1 MLVGMTL
8 LLLAT
13 LACDVGPSSASDSP
27 SPDSGDSA
35 IPDDTAPQDVDG
47 DGFDGDI
54 DCDDA
59 DPSVHPAAEEI
70 YGDGRDQDCDGQD
83 PPSGDAILYSGVPED
98 VFGIMLGLH
107 DATGDG
113 VDDLLVSAEDPLSK
127 AGIRWYLLAG
137 GPPPPSGPIA
147 DAALAIFREAA
158 HSEYEITLPAP
169 LGDIDGDGRTGW
181 ALASDLSS
189 QTGVYLLGPDSPT
202 EVQDASLILRADE
215 RCEYLGTSV
224 AGGDFDGDGQA
235 DVFVGA
241 STAGPDAEGGFAW
254 FGPITSARGC
264 ELADV
269 ALSGVTAT
277 NPGHT
282 AAAADLDG
290 DGVDELLLGDP
301 VAGVGGRLSVLSLTA
316 AEVSLD
322 DPIGWIA
329 GDDPDQGVGQL
340 FNVVPDRNGD
350 GYIEVAVVS
359 AMEGATRIWD
369 GPLVG
374 EVAFQEPDLEV
385 LATEDLPLV
394 EELPAPGGR
403 LGPGT
408 LAFAT
413 WAGGVDYGDQGT
425 YSGNAA
431 VCLIGPTRGGTVELS
446 DCDVLIDP
454 GPWGVDVGD
463 PDADGGPDLLTTGGT
478 ASTVYL
484 YPAPWD

>member
-1 MLVGMTL
+1 MTL

-13 LACDVGPSSASDSP
+13 LACDVGPPSEGDSP

-35 IPDDTAPQDVDG
+35 IPHDTAPQDLDG
-47 DGFDGDI
+47 DGFDADI

-59 DPSVHPAAEEI
+59 DATIHPGAEEV

-83 PPSGDAILYSGVPED
+83 PPSADVIQYSGDPED
-98 VFGIMLGLH
+98 VFGVLLGLR

-113 VDDLLVSAEDPLSK
+113 VDDFLVSAVDPLSK

-158 HSEYEITLPAP
+158 PSEYETTLPAP
-169 LGDIDGDGRTGW
+169 LGDIDGDGHAGF
-181 ALASDLSS
+181 AIASDPTSR
-189 QTGVYLLGPDSPT
+189 TGVYLLGADSPA
-202 EVQDASLILRADE
+202 EVQDAPLVLRSDA

-224 AGGDFDGDGQA
+224 ASGDFDGDGQA

-264 ELADV
+264 ALADV
-269 ALSGVTAT
+269 GVSGVTAT

-282 AAAADLDG
+282 AVGADLDG

-301 VAGVGGRLSVLSLTA
+301 VSGVGGRLSVLSLTA
-316 AEVSLD
+316 AEVPLD

-329 GDDPDQGVGQL
+329 GDDPNQGVGQL
-340 FNVVPDRNGD
+340 FTAVPDRNGD
-350 GYIEVAVVS
+350 GYPELAVVS
-359 AMEGATRIWD
+359 ASEGATRVWN
-369 GPLVG
+369 GPVVG
-374 EVAFQEPDLEV
+374 EVSIHQPDLEV
-385 LATEDLPLV
+385 LATEELPLV
-394 EELPAPGGR
+394 EELPAPSER
-403 LGPGT
+403 LGAGT
-408 LAFAT
+408 LAFAS
-413 WAGGVDYGDQGT
+413 WIGGVDHSEDPV

-431 VCLIGPTRGGTVELS
+431 VCLVGPTRGGTIEIS
-446 DCDVLIDP
+446 ECDVLIDP
-454 GPWGVDVGD
+454 GPWGLDAGD
-463 PDADGGPDLLTTGGT
+463 PDADGAPDLLTTGGT

-484 YPAPWD
+484 FPAPWG